1 MSEHDPDNPLDDPE
15 VQKLLQRFDEMEE
28 MEGVSHLS
36 RGSYVLEDGKPR
48 PARNFLEAAIAMG
61 EHKKRRVDFT
71 MVNDDV
77 EVSTVFVGIVSG
89 CEEHPR
95 LFETM
100 IFGGEYTEA
109 QWKWRTMAEA
119 KEGHW
124 EIVTALREGKNPHDC
139 SCMG

>member
-1 MSEHDPDNPLDDPE
+1 MSERDPDNPLDDPE
-15 VQKLLQRFDEMEE
+15 VQRMLQEFDEME
-28 MEGVSHLS
+28 GVVRLS
-36 RGSYVLEDGKPR
+36 QGSYVLEDGKPR

-61 EHKKRRVDFT
+61 EDKKRRVDFT

-77 EVSTVFVGIVSG
+77 EVSTVFCGITAG
-89 CEEHPR
+89 CEKKPR

-100 IFGGEYTEA
+100 IFGGEYHNF
-109 QWKWRTMAEA
+109 QMRWRTMAEA

-124 EIVTALREGKNPHDC
+124 QIVTALREGKNPNDC